1 MESTLKKIYIDIA
14 ERAICKYG
22 KYESSCMTFEEG
34 TQAQTETTINL
45 EKLLLILQ
53 YNWVPHYNTAFIYL
67 DSFCE

>member
-34 TQAQTETTINL
+34 TQA
-45 EKLLLILQ
+45 
-53 YNWVPHYNTAFIYL
+53 
-67 DSFCE
+67 